1 MIHATYHVPVLLKET
16 INGLN
21 LSAGKK
27 YIDATVGG
35 AGHSIEILRHGGW
48 VLGIDADPDAIGETE
63 RRVKETITKE
73 KLDVKSVFVQGNF
86 NNLKSIA
93 VQNGFNKVSGI
104 LFDLGISSHQL
115 DQSGRGFSLRA
126 DELLDM
132 RMDPKMD
139 KNAADIINHYTA
151 KELYDC
157 FASYAEELHSRGIA
171 EAIVRARTMKMP
183 ITRTTDLITII
194 SQTLR
199 KSYGNLYDREFD
211 RKVHD
216 TAARI
221 FQAIRIVVND
231 ELNNIKE
238 ALVQAMEL
246 LEPKGRLAVISFHS
260 LEDRIVKRYFIS
272 MVDQNRAIFIEKNP
286 IRASWTEQK
295 QNSRSKSAKLRIIEK
310 I

>member
-1 MIHATYHVPVLLKET
+1 
-16 INGLN
+16 
-21 LSAGKK
+21 
-27 YIDATVGG
+27 
-35 AGHSIEILRHGGW
+35 
-48 VLGIDADPDAIGETE
+48 
-63 RRVKETITKE
+63 
-73 KLDVKSVFVQGNF
+73 
-86 NNLKSIA
+86 
-93 VQNGFNKVSGI
+93 
-104 LFDLGISSHQL
+104 
-115 DQSGRGFSLRA
+115 
-126 DELLDM
+126 
-132 RMDPKMD
+132 
-139 KNAADIINHYTA
+139 
-151 KELYDC
+151 
-157 FASYAEELHSRGIA
+157 
-171 EAIVRARTMKMP
+171 MKMP